1 MILTYNRNGSF
12 FITFISFCSHHPI
25 PSTSF
30 CLFSSSIS
38 PLSFIVS
45 PPLCSQSFSQPA
57 CVAVLRPTMVSAA
70 SVCCCVLSVG
80 AVLCHAA
87 VSGAKALSYC
97 LLPYGSQHQHGDK
110 PVLMLFPDLLRHPAG
125 TKCRNNYYP
134 NYPGQLCLLF
144 VCWGWRGSLWS
155 AGGDTVEGGPT
166 QKETTKRLV
175 SCCLIHCI
183 LARLPL

>member
-1 MILTYNRNGSF
+1 
-12 FITFISFCSHHPI
+12 
-25 PSTSF
+25 
-30 CLFSSSIS
+30 
-38 PLSFIVS
+38 
-45 PPLCSQSFSQPA
+45 
-57 CVAVLRPTMVSAA
+57 MVSAA

-134 NYPGQLCLLF
+134 NYPGQLCLVF
-144 VCWGWRGSLWS
+144 VRWGRRWGGWGVLWS
-155 AGGDTVEGGPT
+155 AGGDTEGGGPT

-175 SCCLIHCI
+175 SCCLIRCI
-183 LARLPL
+183 LTYYYIQLLATWSINLADDSLLCCWQVGVVTSVEPNC

>member
-1 MILTYNRNGSF
+1 MPIL
-12 FITFISFCSHHPI
+12 ITFFCIYFCKFLFFFPI
-25 PSTSF
+25 PATF
-30 CLFSSSIS
+30 LCLFPS
-38 PLSFIVS
+38 PIAPVSFIVS
-45 PPLCSQSFSQPA
+45 ALLCSQSFSRPA
-57 CVAVLRPTMVSAA
+57 RVAILRPTVVTAA

-134 NYPGQLCLLF
+134 NYPGQL
-144 VCWGWRGSLWS
+144 
-155 AGGDTVEGGPT
+155 
-166 QKETTKRLV
+166 RLV
-175 SCCLIHCI
+175 FVY
-183 LARLPL
+183 